1 MKRGKIR
8 TILAIL
14 TAVSILG
21 GCAAPKGAAGDALD
35 GGMVQEQ
42 PGKGEETAPQTGTG
56 REDAFGL
63 QEEPGEGGAVQDLAQ
78 PQTVERP
85 RLIAQTEQREGE
97 PAAPC
102 VEAYTVDPDLGNV
115 DNLWQFYVPDGMAEL
130 LSQNGFVV
138 REHAGKEFFEIYEM
152 NRYSQI
158 PNFVTVDSLMHTYHL
173 YFSYLLK
180 NIERDHLAESVSQL
194 SRRMLDNSLA
204 QYEILKGSKWERA
217 ALRNV
222 AFFTIGAKLLDE
234 DTQVNEDA
242 KELVLRELD
251 AIERTEWVEE
261 SVITGF
267 QEDYTQ
273 YIPRGYYEG
282 DEKLEPYFKAMMWY
296 GRTHFRQEDEDL
308 DRSAL
313 LITRALL
320 EDEQAYALWEAVYA
334 VTSFFAGASD
344 DPGVCEYGPMIRQ
357 AYGDDIS
364 LEALAGDEEGF
375 AKFRSLTS
383 SVPAPAIN
391 SIPIGDGEDNV
402 IPGFRFMGQRFT
414 IDGAIMQQLVYQN
427 VEENSAGER
436 RMLPDVLD
444 VPAALGSDLALGILQ
459 EDGKTDY
466 AGYLEN
472 MEKLR
477 AGLSQENETLWSASL
492 YAGWLHTLRPLLVP
506 KGEGY
511 PMFMQGEQ
519 WVRKNLECFAGSF
532 TELKHDTV
540 LYAKQVI
547 AEMGGGGYEE
557 EPDDRGYAEPE
568 PLVYERF
575 SRLASQ
581 TAQGLKQYGMLSEAK
596 EEDLMRLAG
605 MAERLRTI
613 SEKELRDEVLT
624 DEEYEFIRG
633 YGGSIEHFWYEAV
646 KGEGKTDM
654 ITSQEFPAAV
664 VVDIATD
671 PNGTILETA
680 TGNPSTL
687 YAVVKVDGKV
697 KLASGSVYS
706 FYQFEWPLNDRLTD
720 AKWCQMMG
728 ISPDEEGTFNYDT
741 AIAQPQWTQSYRFHW
756 E

>member
-1 MKRGKIR
+1 MKRGRIR

-21 GCAAPKGAAGDALD
+21 GCAVPKGSAGDASD
-35 GGMVQEQ
+35 GGMVREQ
-42 PGKGEETAPQTGTG
+42 HGQGEEAVPQTGTE
-56 REDAFGL
+56 REDASGV
-63 QEEPGEGGAVQDLAQ
+63 QEEQGESDADQA
-78 PQTVERP
+78 PAQTVARP
-85 RLIAQTEQREGE
+85 MLITRTGQQEED

-115 DNLWQFYVPDGMAEL
+115 DNLWQFYLTDEMTDL
-130 LSQNGFVV
+130 LAQNGFMV
-138 REHAGKEFFEIYEM
+138 RDYEGKEFFEIYET

-158 PNFVTVDSLMHTYHL
+158 SNFVTVDSLMHTYHL

-180 NIERDHLAESVSQL
+180 NIEKEHLAESVAQL
-194 SRRMLDNSLA
+194 SGRMLEHSLA
-204 QYEILKGSKWERA
+204 QYDILKGSEWEEA

-222 AFFTIGAKLLDE
+222 AFFTVGAKLLDE

-242 KELVLRELD
+242 RELVLRELD
-251 AIERTEWVEE
+251 AIDRTEWVEE

-282 DEKLEPYFKAMMWY
+282 DEKLESYFKAMMWY

-313 LITRALL
+313 LITWALL
-320 EDEQAYALWEAVYA
+320 EDEQAYDLWEAVYA

-344 DPGVCEYGPMIRQ
+344 DPGVCEYGPMIREV
-357 AYGDDIS
+357 YGEDFS
-364 LEALAGDEEGF
+364 LEALVGDEEGF
-375 AKFRSLTS
+375 AKFRTLTS
-383 SVPAPAIN
+383 SVPAPVIN

-414 IDGAIMQQLVYQN
+414 IDGAIMQQLIYQN
-427 VEENSAGER
+427 VKENSAGER

-444 VPAALGSDLALGILQ
+444 VPAALGSDLALRILQ
-459 EDGKTDY
+459 ESGGTDY
-466 AGYLEN
+466 PGYLEN

-477 AGLSQENETLWSASL
+477 AGLSKENETLWSASL
-492 YAGWLHTLRPLLVP
+492 YAGWLHILRPLLIV

-519 WVRKNLECFAGSF
+519 WAKKNLECFAGSF

-540 LYAKQVI
+540 LYSKQVI
-547 AEMGGGGYEE
+547 AEMGDGGYEE
-557 EPDDRGYAEPE
+557 ESDDRGYVEPE

-575 SRLASQ
+575 ARLARQ
-581 TAQGLKQYGMLSEAK
+581 TAQGLEGYGMISEAAR
-596 EEDLMRLAG
+596 EDLMRLAE
-605 MAERLRTI
+605 MADRLRAI

-646 KGEGKTDM
+646 KDEGERDM

-671 PNGTILETA
+671 PNGRILEAA
-680 TGNPSTL
+680 TGNPSVL
-687 YAVVKVDGKV
+687 YVVVKVDGKV

-728 ISPDEEGTFNYDT
+728 IAPDEEGYLSYDT
-741 AIAQPQWTQSYRFHW
+741 SIDQPQWTQSYRFKW

>member
-1 MKRGKIR
+1 MKRGRIR

-21 GCAAPKGAAGDALD
+21 GCAVPKGAAGDASD
-35 GGMVQEQ
+35 GGGMVQEQ
-42 PGKGEETAPQTGTG
+42 HGQGEEAVPQTGTG
-56 REDAFGL
+56 REDASGV
-63 QEEPGEGGAVQDLAQ
+63 QEEQGESDADQALAQ
-78 PQTVERP
+78 TVARP
-85 RLIAQTEQREGE
+85 MLITRTGQQEED

-115 DNLWQFYVPDGMAEL
+115 DNLWQFYLTDEMTDL
-130 LSQNGFVV
+130 LAQNGFMV
-138 REHAGKEFFEIYEM
+138 RDYEGKEFFEIYET

-158 PNFVTVDSLMHTYHL
+158 SNFVTVDSLMHTYHL

-180 NIERDHLAESVSQL
+180 NIEKEHLAESVAQL
-194 SRRMLDNSLA
+194 SGRMLEHSLA
-204 QYEILKGSKWERA
+204 QYDILKGSEWEEA

-222 AFFTIGAKLLDE
+222 AFFTVGAKLLDE

-242 KELVLRELD
+242 RELVLRELD
-251 AIERTEWVEE
+251 AIDRTEWVEE

-282 DEKLEPYFKAMMWY
+282 DEKLESYFKAMMWY

-313 LITRALL
+313 LITWALL
-320 EDEQAYALWEAVYA
+320 EDEQAYDLWEAVYA

-344 DPGVCEYGPMIRQ
+344 DPGVCEYGPMIRE
-357 AYGDDIS
+357 AYGEDFS
-364 LEALAGDEEGF
+364 LKALVGDEEGF
-375 AKFRSLTS
+375 AKFRTLTS
-383 SVPAPAIN
+383 SVPAPVIN

-414 IDGAIMQQLVYQN
+414 IDGAIMQQLIYQN
-427 VEENSAGER
+427 VKENSAGER

-444 VPAALGSDLALGILQ
+444 VPAALGSDLALRILQ
-459 EDGKTDY
+459 ESGGTDY
-466 AGYLEN
+466 PGYLEN

-477 AGLSQENETLWSASL
+477 AGLSKENETLWSASL
-492 YAGWLHTLRPLLVP
+492 YAGWLHILRPLLIV

-519 WVRKNLECFAGSF
+519 WAKKNLECFAGSF

-540 LYAKQVI
+540 LYSKQVI
-547 AEMGGGGYEE
+547 AEMGDGGYEE
-557 EPDDRGYAEPE
+557 ESDDRGYVEPE

-575 SRLASQ
+575 ARLARQ
-581 TAQGLKQYGMLSEAK
+581 TAQGLEGYGMISEAAR
-596 EEDLMRLAG
+596 EDLMRLAE
-605 MAERLRTI
+605 MADRLRVI

-646 KGEGKTDM
+646 KDEGERDM

-671 PNGTILETA
+671 PNGRILEAA
-680 TGNPSTL
+680 TGNPSVL
-687 YAVVKVDGKV
+687 YVVVKVDGKV

-728 ISPDEEGTFNYDT
+728 IAPDEEGYLSYDT
-741 AIAQPQWTQSYRFHW
+741 SIDQPQWTQSYRFKW